1 MTLKALRA
9 ELKKLNVDGMLIPR
23 SDSFCGEEVPPSE
36 ERLAFISG
44 FTGSAGM
51 GLVTQNRAVLF
62 SDERYALQA
71 PNETS
76 DEWEC
81 FTKADDKP
89 SAWLKAN
96 MAGKIIGFDPWLLA
110 VDASVFT
117 TGEVTLKP
125 LAYNPIDKIWADR
138 PSPQLSQAEPLGD
151 EYTGLTRREK
161 ISLITEQMLDS
172 DALVISE
179 PAGLCW
185 LLNIRGRDLAYTPL
199 ILAFGILTK
208 EGEVIVFAHEN
219 RFAACPHENM
229 RFADLAEMKEI
240 LKNFKKVMIDPHA
253 CPYAIKEM
261 IKGEV
266 ILKQSPITLA
276 KAKKTPAELKASYEA
291 HRLDG
296 VAMCRFLAW
305 FDDTIKTR
313 SVTEIEVADKLAA
326 LRSEGDEFICPS
338 FATICGGGAHGA
350 IIHHRAK
357 AHTEIPKNSLC
368 LIDSGAQYLGATTD
382 ITRTIATGDSPPPHM
397 AEAFTQ
403 VLQAHIALATCRFPL
418 GTNGIA
424 LDSITR
430 APLWRGGKDY
440 AHGTGHGVGAGLS
453 VHEAPASISKRGT
466 HPIEEGMI
474 LSNEPGYYVA
484 GEYGIRIENLIAIK
498 KDSKAGMLAPET
510 LTLVPIDKRLIRA
523 HALTET
529 ELAWLNNYHQR
540 IKDEL
545 MPLIKDEK
553 TKAWLEAAT
562 EPITYL

>member
-23 SDSFCGEEVPPSE
+23 CDSFCGEEVPPSE

-44 FTGSAGM
+44 FIGSAGM
-51 GLVTQNRAVLF
+51 GVVTQNRALLF
-62 SDERYALQA
+62 SDGRYALQA
-71 PNETS
+71 PAETS

-81 FTKADDKP
+81 LTSADDKP
-89 SAWLKAN
+89 SDWLKAH
-96 MAGKIIGFDPWLLA
+96 MAGKVIGFDPWLLA
-110 VDASVFT
+110 VDSNFA
-117 TGEVTLKP
+117 TGEVTLKALP
-125 LAYNPIDKIWADR
+125 YNPIDKIWTDR
-138 PSPQLSQAEPLGD
+138 PSVEPSQAESLAD
-151 EYTGLTRREK
+151 EYTGMTRKEK
-161 ISLITEQMLDS
+161 ISLITEAMEG

-179 PAGLCW
+179 PSGLCW

-199 ILAFGILTK
+199 ILAFGILTQ
-208 EGEVIVFAHEN
+208 EGEVIVFADEK
-219 RFAACPHENM
+219 RFDACSHDNM
-229 RFADLAEMKEI
+229 RFADLSSMKEI
-240 LKNFKKVMIDPHA
+240 LKNFKQVTIDPRT

-261 IKGEV
+261 IKSEA

-276 KAKKTPAELKASYEA
+276 KAKKTPAELKASREA

-305 FDDTIKTR
+305 FDDAIKSR
-313 SVTEIEVADKLAA
+313 SVSEIEVADKLTA
-326 LRSEGDEFICPS
+326 LRSEADKFICPS

-357 AHTEIPKNSLC
+357 AHTEIPKNNLC
-368 LIDSGAQYLGATTD
+368 LIDSGGQYFGATTD
-382 ITRTIATGDSPPPHM
+382 ITRTIVTGAPPPHM

-403 VLQAHIALATCRFPL
+403 VLQAHIALATCVFPL

-440 AHGTGHGVGAGLS
+440 SHGTGHGVGAGLS

-484 GEYGIRIENLIAIK
+484 GKYGIRIENLITIK
-498 KDSKAGMLAPET
+498 KDGKAGMLTSET
-510 LTLVPIDKRLIRA
+510 LSLVPIDRRLIHV

-529 ELAWLNNYHQR
+529 ELAWLNNYHGR
-540 IKDEL
+540 IKEEL

-562 EPITYL
+562 EPITC